1 VNRDE
6 VHEKLASKG
15 IPSMIYYPIPA
26 HKQKMFD
33 HFKIDCSL
41 PVTDSLTTQVLSLPM
56 HTELEEE
63 QINFI
68 IESILDCLN

>member
-1 VNRDE
+1 
-6 VHEKLASKG
+6 
-15 IPSMIYYPIPA
+15 
-26 HKQKMFD
+26 MFD